1 MIIDM
6 YLPALPEAQ
15 HQFRSS
21 TSEIQ
26 LTLSFAMI
34 GLALGHLFGP
44 LSDAFGRKRMGLI
57 ILCIFFLAT
66 LSGVFAS
73 NLILFLCI
81 RFIQGFTAG
90 GIIVIAKAFAGDR
103 YEGDLVRKFLASLM
117 VVNGIVTIIMPLL
130 GGLSLT
136 LDHRELYSLS

>member
-1 MIIDM
+1 M

-34 GLALGHLFGP
+34 GLALGQFLFGP

-57 ILCIFFLAT
+57 ILCIFFLH
-66 LSGVFAS
+66 SGVF
-73 NLILFLCI
+73 
-81 RFIQGFTAG
+81 T
-90 GIIVIAKAFAGDR
+90 
-103 YEGDLVRKFLASLM
+103 
-117 VVNGIVTIIMPLL
+117 
-130 GGLSLT
+130 
-136 LDHRELYSLS
+136 

>member
-1 MIIDM
+1 
-6 YLPALPEAQ
+6 
-15 HQFRSS
+15 
-21 TSEIQ
+21 
-26 LTLSFAMI
+26 
-34 GLALGHLFGP
+34 
-44 LSDAFGRKRMGLI
+44 MGLI

-103 YEGDLVRKFLASLM
+103 YEGDLLAKFLASLM

>member
-1 MIIDM
+1 MQPSTHTKLPLLLLIVLGVMTAFGPMIIDM

-34 GLALGHLFGP
+34 GLALGQFLFGP

-81 RFIQGFTAG
+81 RFIQGFTG
-90 GIIVIAKAFAGDR
+90 GIIVIAKAFAEIDTR
-103 YEGDLVRKFLASLM
+103 AIY
-117 VVNGIVTIIMPLL
+117 
-130 GGLSLT
+130 
-136 LDHRELYSLS
+136 

>member
-1 MIIDM
+1 MQTFKEKHYATFNSYKITPITSNSIRGNDYIGPMIIDM

-34 GLALGHLFGP
+34 GLALGQFLFGP

-66 LSGVFAS
+66 LSGVFA
-73 NLILFLCI
+73 I
-81 RFIQGFTAG
+81 T
-90 GIIVIAKAFAGDR
+90 
-103 YEGDLVRKFLASLM
+103 
-117 VVNGIVTIIMPLL
+117 
-130 GGLSLT
+130 
-136 LDHRELYSLS
+136 

>member
-34 GLALGHLFGP
+34 GLALGQFLFGP

-66 LSGVFAS
+66 LSGVFA
-73 NLILFLCI
+73 NLILFYVFVLSKGL
-81 RFIQGFTAG
+81 QP
-90 GIIVIAKAFAGDR
+90 
-103 YEGDLVRKFLASLM
+103 
-117 VVNGIVTIIMPLL
+117 VV
-130 GGLSLT
+130 LSL
-136 LDHRELYSLS
+136 